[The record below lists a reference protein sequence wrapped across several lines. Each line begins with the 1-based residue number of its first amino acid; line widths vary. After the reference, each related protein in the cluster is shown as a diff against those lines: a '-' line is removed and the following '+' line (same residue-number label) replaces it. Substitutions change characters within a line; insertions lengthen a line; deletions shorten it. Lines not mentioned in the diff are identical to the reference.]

1 VTDLDMPLTPEQVW
15 RRIGEAQANGARRE
29 QA

>member
-15 RRIGEAQANGARRE
+15 RRIGEAGEGGARLER
-29 QA
+29 A

>member
-1 VTDLDMPLTPEQVW
+1 MPLTPEQVW